1 MNSLRN
7 VLETGR
13 LVVVTGSGGVGK
25 TTMSAALGAFA
36 ASQYNRRVL
45 VLTVDPARRLADA
58 LGLESFGNAV
68 VEIESSALVRNGVSP
83 AGRMFAAMIDTKA
96 SWDEL
101 ITRCAPNAEVR
112 DKVLSNKLYRNLTER
127 FVNSHDYIAMERLFE
142 AQQSND
148 YDLVI
153 VDTPPS
159 RNALDVLDAPRRMKE
174 FFASRLLKLLT
185 SQAQSRLFS
194 LASKPFFLVA
204 DRILGAR
211 FLSDITE
218 FFTLFRTMEDGF
230 VKRANEVE
238 AVLKQQDTS
247 FMVVTTLESGPLHEA
262 EFLIDALR
270 ERGFSLNT
278 VIANRVTPQELVSQA
293 QAALIK
299 LEASIQDPPFVQ
311 AVVQATEGVEPT
323 SDQISRVVSTIARK
337 SAEAVRKG
345 QAEQTTLEDLRA
357 RSKDA
362 QAELCICAIS
372 GADIAR
378 ATALVALGE
387 SVHPA

>member
-7 VLETGR
+7 VLESGR

-25 TTMSAALGAFA
+25 TTISAALGAFA

-68 VEIESSALVRNGVSP
+68 VEIDSSALTHNGVPP

-101 ITRCAPNAEVR
+101 ITRCAPNADVR

-142 AQQSND
+142 AQQSHD

-185 SQAQSRLFS
+185 TQAQSRLFS
-194 LASKPFFLVA
+194 LAAKPFFIVA

-247 FMVVTTLESGPLHEA
+247 FMVVTTLESAPLHEA

-278 VIANRVTPQELVSQA
+278 VIANRVTPQELVLQA
-293 QAALIK
+293 QDAVNK
-299 LEASIQDPPFVQ
+299 LEASIQDPSFVQ

-323 SDQISRVVSTIARK
+323 ADQISRVVSTIARK

-345 QAEQTTLEDLRA
+345 QVEQSTLETLRT
-357 RSKDA
+357 RSADS

-387 SVHPA
+387 SVRPA

>member
-1 MNSLRN
+1 
-7 VLETGR
+7 
-13 LVVVTGSGGVGK
+13 
-25 TTMSAALGAFA
+25 
-36 ASQYNRRVL
+36 
-45 VLTVDPARRLADA
+45 
-58 LGLESFGNAV
+58 
-68 VEIESSALVRNGVSP
+68 VEIESSALKRNGVPP

-299 LEASIQDPPFVQ
+299 LEASIQDPSFVQ

-345 QAEQTTLEDLRA
+345 QAEQTTLEALRA

>member
-1 MNSLRN
+1 MSSLRT
-7 VLETGR
+7 VLESGR

-68 VEIESSALVRNGVSP
+68 VEIEPSALARDGMSP

-101 ITRCAPNAEVR
+101 IERCAPNADVR

-127 FVNSHDYIAMERLFE
+127 FVHSHDYIAMERLFE
-142 AQQSND
+142 AQQSPD
-148 YDLVI
+148 FDLVI

-185 SQAQSRLFS
+185 TQAQSRLFS
-194 LASKPFFLVA
+194 LAAKPFFLVA

-211 FLSDITE
+211 FLTDITE

-230 VKRANEVE
+230 VKRANQVE
-238 AVLKQQDTS
+238 AVLKQHDTS
-247 FMVVTTLESGPLHEA
+247 FVVVTTLDSAPLHEA

-270 ERGFSLNT
+270 VRGYSLNT
-278 VIANRVTPQELVSQA
+278 VIANRVTPQALVA
-293 QAALIK
+293 EAEAALSR
-299 LEASIQDPPFVQ
+299 LEMSIQDPSFVQ
-311 AVVQATEGVEPT
+311 EVVKATEDAEP
-323 SDQISRVVSTIARK
+323 SAEQISRVVSTISRR

-345 QAEQTTLEDLRA
+345 LAEQATLDVLCN
-357 RSKDA
+357 RSA
-362 QAELCICAIS
+362 ESQAELCICAIRS
-372 GADIAR
+372 AEITR

-387 SVHPA
+387 SIHPA

>member
-1 MNSLRN
+1 MSSLRT
-7 VLETGR
+7 VLESGR

-68 VEIESSALVRNGVSP
+68 VEIEPSALARDGMSP

-101 ITRCAPNAEVR
+101 IERCAPNADVR

-127 FVNSHDYIAMERLFE
+127 FVHSHDYIAMERLFE
-142 AQQSND
+142 AQQSPD
-148 YDLVI
+148 FDLVI

-185 SQAQSRLFS
+185 TQAQSRLFS
-194 LASKPFFLVA
+194 LAAKPFFLVA

-211 FLSDITE
+211 FLTDITE

-230 VKRANEVE
+230 VKRANQVE
-238 AVLKQQDTS
+238 AVLKQHDTS
-247 FMVVTTLESGPLHEA
+247 FVVVTTLESEPLHEA

-270 ERGFSLNT
+270 VRGYSLNT
-278 VIANRVTPQELVSQA
+278 VIANRVTPQALVA
-293 QAALIK
+293 EAEAALSR
-299 LEASIQDPPFVQ
+299 LEMSIQDPSFVQ
-311 AVVQATEGVEPT
+311 EVVKATEDAEP
-323 SDQISRVVSTIARK
+323 SAEQISRVVSTISRR

-345 QAEQTTLEDLRA
+345 LAEQATLDVLCN
-357 RSKDA
+357 RSA
-362 QAELCICAIS
+362 ESQAELCICAIRS
-372 GADIAR
+372 AEITR

-387 SVHPA
+387 SIHPA

>member
-1 MNSLRN
+1 MSSLRT
-7 VLETGR
+7 VLESGR

-68 VEIESSALVRNGVSP
+68 VEIEPSALARDGMSP

-101 ITRCAPNAEVR
+101 IERCAPNADVR

-127 FVNSHDYIAMERLFE
+127 FVHSHDYIAMERLFE
-142 AQQSND
+142 AQQSPD
-148 YDLVI
+148 FDLVI

-185 SQAQSRLFS
+185 TQAQSRLFS
-194 LASKPFFLVA
+194 LAAKPFFLVA

-211 FLSDITE
+211 FLTDITE

-230 VKRANEVE
+230 VKRANQVE
-238 AVLKQQDTS
+238 AVLKQHDTS
-247 FMVVTTLESGPLHEA
+247 FVVVTTLESAPLHEA

-270 ERGFSLNT
+270 VRGYSLNT
-278 VIANRVTPQELVSQA
+278 VIANRVTPQALVA
-293 QAALIK
+293 EAEDALSR
-299 LEASIQDPPFVQ
+299 LEMSIQDPSFVQ
-311 AVVQATEGVEPT
+311 EVVKATEDAEP
-323 SDQISRVVSTIARK
+323 SAEQISRVVSTISRR

-345 QAEQTTLEDLRA
+345 LAEQATLDVLCN
-357 RSKDA
+357 RSTES
-362 QAELCICAIS
+362 QAELCICAIRS
-372 GADIAR
+372 AEITR

-387 SVHPA
+387 SIHPA

>member
-7 VLETGR
+7 VLESGR

-25 TTMSAALGAFA
+25 TTMSAALGAYA

-68 VEIESSALVRNGVSP
+68 VEIESSALMRNGVPP

-101 ITRCAPNAEVR
+101 IARCAPNAEVR

-299 LEASIQDPPFVQ
+299 LEASIQDPSFVQ

>member
-1 MNSLRN
+1 MSSLRN
-7 VLETGR
+7 VLEHGR

-25 TTMSAALGAFA
+25 TTMSAALGAYA

-68 VEIESSALVRNGVSP
+68 VEIESSALVRNGVPP

-142 AQQSND
+142 AQQSNA

-194 LASKPFFLVA
+194 LAAKPFFLVA

-238 AVLKQQDTS
+238 AVVKQQDTS
-247 FMVVTTLESGPLHEA
+247 FMVVTTLESAPLHEA
-262 EFLIDALR
+262 EFLIDALCQ
-270 ERGFSLNT
+270 RGFSLNT

-293 QAALIK
+293 QAALNK
-299 LEASIQDPPFVQ
+299 LEVSIQDPSFVQ
-311 AVVQATEGVEPT
+311 AVVQATAGVEPT
-323 SDQISRVVSTIARK
+323 ADQISRVVSTIARK

-345 QAEQTTLEDLRA
+345 QAELSTLETLRI
-357 RSKDA
+357 RSAGA

-372 GADIAR
+372 GAEIAR

-387 SVHPA
+387 SVRPA

>member
-1 MNSLRN
+1 MSSLRN
-7 VLETGR
+7 VLEHGR

-25 TTMSAALGAFA
+25 TTMSAALGAYA

-68 VEIESSALVRNGVSP
+68 VEIESSALVRNGVPP
-83 AGRMFAAMIDTKA
+83 AGHMFAAMIDTKA

-142 AQQSND
+142 AQQSNA

-194 LASKPFFLVA
+194 LAAKPFFLVA

-247 FMVVTTLESGPLHEA
+247 FMVVTTLESAPLHEA

-270 ERGFSLNT
+270 QRGFSLNT

-293 QAALIK
+293 QAALNK
-299 LEASIQDPPFVQ
+299 LEVSIQDPSFVQ
-311 AVVQATEGVEPT
+311 AVVQATAGVEPT
-323 SDQISRVVSTIARK
+323 ADQISRVVSTIARK

-345 QAEQTTLEDLRA
+345 QSELSTLETLRI
-357 RSKDA
+357 RSAGA

-372 GADIAR
+372 GAEIAR

-387 SVHPA
+387 SVRPA

>member
-7 VLETGR
+7 VLENGS

-25 TTMSAALGAFA
+25 TTMSAALGAYTA
-36 ASQYNRRVL
+36 AQYNRRVL

-68 VEIESSALVRNGVSP
+68 VEIESSALARNGVPP

-101 ITRCAPNAEVR
+101 ITRCAPTADVR

-194 LASKPFFLVA
+194 LAAKPFFLVA

-247 FMVVTTLESGPLHEA
+247 FMVVTTLESAPLHEA

-270 ERGFSLNT
+270 QRGFSLNT

-293 QAALIK
+293 QAALNK
-299 LEASIQDPPFVQ
+299 LEASIQDPSFVQ
-311 AVVQATEGVEPT
+311 AVVKATEAVEPT
-323 SDQISRVVSTIARK
+323 AGQISRVISTIARK

-345 QAEQTTLEDLRA
+345 ESELSMLEALRT
-357 RSKDA
+357 RSTDSA
-362 QAELCICAIS
+362 AELCICAIS
-372 GADIAR
+372 GAEITR

-387 SVHPA
+387 SVRPA

>member
-7 VLETGR
+7 VLESGR

-25 TTMSAALGAFA
+25 TTMSAALGAYA

-68 VEIESSALVRNGVSP
+68 VEIESSALMRNGVPP

-159 RNALDVLDAPRRMKE
+159 RTALDVLDAPRRMKE

-185 SQAQSRLFS
+185 TQAQSRLFS
-194 LASKPFFLVA
+194 LAAKPFFLVA

-230 VKRANEVE
+230 VERANEVE

-299 LEASIQDPPFVQ
+299 LEASIQDPSFVQ

>member
-1 MNSLRN
+1 MNTLRN
-7 VLETGR
+7 VLENGR

-25 TTMSAALGAFA
+25 TTMSAALGAYA

-68 VEIESSALVRNGVSP
+68 VEIESSALARNGVPP

-101 ITRCAPNAEVR
+101 ITRCAPTADVR
-112 DKVLSNKLYRNLTER
+112 DKVLTNKLYRNLTER

-142 AQQSND
+142 AQQSNA

-194 LASKPFFLVA
+194 LAAKPFFIVA

-247 FMVVTTLESGPLHEA
+247 FMVVTTLESAPLHEA

-293 QAALIK
+293 QAALNR
-299 LEASIQDPPFVQ
+299 LEASIQEPSFVQ
-311 AVVQATEGVEPT
+311 AVVQATEGAEPT
-323 SDQISRVVSTIARK
+323 ADQISRVVSTIARK

-345 QAEQTTLEDLRA
+345 QAELSTLETLRN
-357 RSKDA
+357 RSAGA
-362 QAELCICAIS
+362 QAELCMCAIS
-372 GADIAR
+372 GAEIAR

-387 SVHPA
+387 SVRPA

>member
-7 VLETGR
+7 MLESGR

-25 TTMSAALGAFA
+25 TTMSAALGAYA

-68 VEIESSALVRNGVSP
+68 VEIESSALKRNGVPP

-299 LEASIQDPPFVQ
+299 LEASIQDPSFVQ

>member
-68 VEIESSALVRNGVSP
+68 VEIESSALVRNGVPP

-101 ITRCAPNAEVR
+101 IARCAPNADVR

-194 LASKPFFLVA
+194 LAAKPFFLVA

-218 FFTLFRTMEDGF
+218 FFTLFRTMEVGF

-278 VIANRVTPQELVSQA
+278 VIANRVTPQVLVSQA

-299 LEASIQDPPFVQ
+299 LEASIQDPSFAQ

-323 SDQISRVVSTIARK
+323 ADQISRVVSTIARK

-345 QAEQTTLEDLRA
+345 QAELATLETLRK
-357 RSKDA
+357 RSTDA

-387 SVHPA
+387 SIHPA

>member
-1 MNSLRN
+1 MSSLRT
-7 VLETGR
+7 VLESGR

-68 VEIESSALVRNGVSP
+68 VEIEPSALARDGMSP

-101 ITRCAPNAEVR
+101 IERCAPNADVR

-127 FVNSHDYIAMERLFE
+127 FVHSHDYIAMERLFE
-142 AQQSND
+142 AQQSPD
-148 YDLVI
+148 FDLVI

-185 SQAQSRLFS
+185 TQAQSRLFS
-194 LASKPFFLVA
+194 LAAKPFFLVA

-211 FLSDITE
+211 FLTDITE

-230 VKRANEVE
+230 VKRANQVE
-238 AVLKQQDTS
+238 AVLKQHDTS
-247 FMVVTTLESGPLHEA
+247 FIVVTTLESAPLHEA

-270 ERGFSLNT
+270 VRGYSLNT
-278 VIANRVTPQELVSQA
+278 VIANRVTPQALVA
-293 QAALIK
+293 EAEDALSR
-299 LEASIQDPPFVQ
+299 LEMSIQDPSFVQ
-311 AVVQATEGVEPT
+311 EVVKATEDAEP
-323 SDQISRVVSTIARK
+323 SAEQISRVVSTISRR

-345 QAEQTTLEDLRA
+345 LAEQATLDVLCNGSAE
-357 RSKDA
+357 S
-362 QAELCICAIS
+362 QAELCICAIRS
-372 GADIAR
+372 AEITR

-387 SVHPA
+387 SIHPA

>member
-25 TTMSAALGAFA
+25 TTMSAALGAYA

-101 ITRCAPNAEVR
+101 IARCAPNADVR

-299 LEASIQDPPFVQ
+299 LEASIQDPSFVQ

>member
-1 MNSLRN
+1 MSSLRKM
-7 VLETGR
+7 LENGR

-25 TTMSAALGAFA
+25 TTMSAALGAYA

-68 VEIESSALVRNGVSP
+68 VEIESSALARNGVPP

-101 ITRCAPNAEVR
+101 ITRCAPTADVR

-194 LASKPFFLVA
+194 IAAKPFFLVA
-204 DRILGAR
+204 NRILGAR

-247 FMVVTTLESGPLHEA
+247 FMVVTTLESAPLHEA

-270 ERGFSLNT
+270 QRGFSLNT

-293 QAALIK
+293 QAALNK
-299 LEASIQDPPFVQ
+299 LEASIQDPSFVQ
-311 AVVQATEGVEPT
+311 AVVQATAGVEPT
-323 SDQISRVVSTIARK
+323 ADHISRVVSTIARK

-345 QAEQTTLEDLRA
+345 QAELSTLETLRI
-357 RSKDA
+357 RSAGA

-372 GADIAR
+372 GAEIAR

-387 SVHPA
+387 SVRPA

>member
-7 VLETGR
+7 VLESGR

-25 TTMSAALGAFA
+25 TTISAALGAFA

-68 VEIESSALVRNGVSP
+68 VEIDSSALTHNGVPP

-101 ITRCAPNAEVR
+101 ITRCAPNADVR

-142 AQQSND
+142 AQQSHD

-185 SQAQSRLFS
+185 TQAQSRLFS
-194 LASKPFFLVA
+194 LAAKPFFIVA

-211 FLSDITE
+211 FLC
-218 FFTLFRTMEDGF
+218 R
-230 VKRANEVE
+230 
-238 AVLKQQDTS
+238 
-247 FMVVTTLESGPLHEA
+247 
-262 EFLIDALR
+262 
-270 ERGFSLNT
+270 
-278 VIANRVTPQELVSQA
+278 
-293 QAALIK
+293 
-299 LEASIQDPPFVQ
+299 
-311 AVVQATEGVEPT
+311 
-323 SDQISRVVSTIARK
+323 RK
-337 SAEAVRKG
+337 MR
-345 QAEQTTLEDLRA
+345 
-357 RSKDA
+357 
-362 QAELCICAIS
+362 
-372 GADIAR
+372 
-378 ATALVALGE
+378 
-387 SVHPA
+387 

>member
-1 MNSLRN
+1 MNTLRN
-7 VLETGR
+7 VLENGR

-25 TTMSAALGAFA
+25 TTMSAALGAYA

-68 VEIESSALVRNGVSP
+68 VEIESSALARNGVPP

-101 ITRCAPNAEVR
+101 ITRCAPNADVR

-142 AQQSND
+142 AQQSNA

-194 LASKPFFLVA
+194 LAAKPFFIVA

-247 FMVVTTLESGPLHEA
+247 FMVVTTLESAPLHEA

-270 ERGFSLNT
+270 QRGFSLNT

-293 QAALIK
+293 QAALNR
-299 LEASIQDPPFVQ
+299 LEASIQDPSFVQ
-311 AVVQATEGVEPT
+311 AVVQATEGAEPT
-323 SDQISRVVSTIARK
+323 ADQISRVVSTIARK

-345 QAEQTTLEDLRA
+345 QAELSTLETLRN
-357 RSKDA
+357 RSAGA
-362 QAELCICAIS
+362 QAELCMCAIS
-372 GADIAR
+372 GAEIAR

-387 SVHPA
+387 SVRPA

>member
-1 MNSLRN
+1 MNTLRN
-7 VLETGR
+7 VLENGR

-25 TTMSAALGAFA
+25 TTMSAALGAYA

-68 VEIESSALVRNGVSP
+68 VEIESSALARNGVPP

-101 ITRCAPNAEVR
+101 ITRCAPNADVR

-142 AQQSND
+142 AQQSNA

-194 LASKPFFLVA
+194 LAAKPFFIVA

-247 FMVVTTLESGPLHEA
+247 FMVVTTLESAPLHEA

-293 QAALIK
+293 QAALNR
-299 LEASIQDPPFVQ
+299 LEASIQDPSFVQ
-311 AVVQATEGVEPT
+311 AVVQATEGAEPT
-323 SDQISRVVSTIARK
+323 ADQISRVVSTIARK

-345 QAEQTTLEDLRA
+345 QAELSALETLRN
-357 RSKDA
+357 RSAGA
-362 QAELCICAIS
+362 QAELCMCAIS
-372 GADIAR
+372 GAEIAR

-387 SVHPA
+387 SVRPA

>member
-1 MNSLRN
+1 
-7 VLETGR
+7 
-13 LVVVTGSGGVGK
+13 
-25 TTMSAALGAFA
+25 
-36 ASQYNRRVL
+36 VL

-68 VEIESSALVRNGVSP
+68 VEIEASALTHNGVPP

-101 ITRCAPNAEVR
+101 ITRCAPNADAR

-204 DRILGAR
+204 DRIRGAR

-247 FMVVTTLESGPLHEA
+247 FMVVTTLESSPMHEA

-278 VIANRVTPQELVSQA
+278 VIANRVTPRELVSQA
-293 QAALIK
+293 QAALTK
-299 LEASIQDPPFVQ
+299 LDASIQDPAFVQ

-323 SDQISRVVSTIARK
+323 ADQISRVVSTIARK
-337 SAEAVRKG
+337 AAEAVRKG
-345 QAEQTTLEDLRA
+345 EAEQTTLEALRD
-357 RSKDA
+357 RSA
-362 QAELCICAIS
+362 GSQAELCICPIS
-372 GADIAR
+372 GAEIAR
-378 ATALVALGE
+378 ASALVALGE
-387 SVHPA
+387 SVRPA

>member
-7 VLETGR
+7 VLENGR

-25 TTMSAALGAFA
+25 TTMSAALGAYA
-36 ASQYNRRVL
+36 AAQYNRRVL

-58 LGLESFGNAV
+58 LGLEAFGNAV
-68 VEIESSALVRNGVSP
+68 VEIDSSALTRDGKPP

-101 ITRCAPNAEVR
+101 ITRCAPNADVR

-127 FVNSHDYIAMERLFE
+127 FVHSHDYIAMERLFE
-142 AQQSND
+142 AQQSHD

-194 LASKPFFLVA
+194 LAAKPFFIVA

-211 FLSDITE
+211 FLTDITE
-218 FFTLFRTMEDGF
+218 FFTLFRTMEEGF

-238 AVLKQQDTS
+238 AVLKQHDTS
-247 FMVVTTLESGPLHEA
+247 FMVVTTLESAPLHEA
-262 EFLIDALR
+262 EFLIEALR
-270 ERGFSLNT
+270 NRGFALDT
-278 VIANRVTPQELVSQA
+278 VIANRVTPQELFSQA
-293 QAALIK
+293 QVALDK
-299 LEASIQDPPFVQ
+299 LEASIQDPSFVQ
-311 AVVQATEGVEPT
+311 AVVKATETVEPT
-323 SDQISRVVSTIARK
+323 AGQISRVVSTIARK
-337 SAEAVRKG
+337 AAEAVRKG
-345 QAEQTTLEDLRA
+345 EAEHSTLTALHKRCTD
-357 RSKDA
+357 S
-362 QAELCICAIS
+362 QAELCVCSIS
-372 GADIAR
+372 GAEVTR
-378 ATALVALGE
+378 ASALVALGD

>member
-7 VLETGR
+7 VLESGR

-25 TTMSAALGAFA
+25 TTMSAALGAYA

-68 VEIESSALVRNGVSP
+68 VEIESSALKRNGVPP

-299 LEASIQDPPFVQ
+299 LEASIQDPSFVQ

>member
-1 MNSLRN
+1 MNTLRN
-7 VLETGR
+7 VLENGR

-25 TTMSAALGAFA
+25 TTMSAALGAYA

-58 LGLESFGNAV
+58 LGLESFGNVV
-68 VEIESSALVRNGVSP
+68 VEIESSALVRNGVPP

-101 ITRCAPNAEVR
+101 ITRCAPNADVR

-142 AQQSND
+142 AQQSNA

-194 LASKPFFLVA
+194 LAAKPFFLVA

-238 AVLKQQDTS
+238 AVLKQNDTS
-247 FMVVTTLESGPLHEA
+247 FMVVTTLESAPLHEA

-270 ERGFSLNT
+270 QRGFSLNT

-293 QAALIK
+293 QAALNK
-299 LEASIQDPPFVQ
+299 LEESIQDPSFVQ
-311 AVVQATEGVEPT
+311 AVVKGTEAVEPT
-323 SDQISRVVSTIARK
+323 AGQISRVVSTIARK

-345 QAEQTTLEDLRA
+345 ESELFALDALRS
-357 RSKDA
+357 RSADSA
-362 QAELCICAIS
+362 AELCICAIS
-372 GADIAR
+372 GAEITR